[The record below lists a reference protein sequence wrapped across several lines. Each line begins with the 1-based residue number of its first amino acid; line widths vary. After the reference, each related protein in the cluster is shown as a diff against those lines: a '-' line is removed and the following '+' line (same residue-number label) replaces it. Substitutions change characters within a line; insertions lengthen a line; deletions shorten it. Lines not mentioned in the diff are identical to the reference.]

1 MANKDEKVKK
11 KKTFVKDFKAELKK
25 VTWPTPKQLVN
36 NTVGVIFIT
45 LIVAVIVF
53 VLDLTFDSVNKY
65 GINGL
70 KGIVESSNSV
80 STEDVAESDE
90 DGATEGNSDD
100 LELSEDVENA
110 EVVNNEVSAEE
121 TENTVNNEAETTVE

>member
-1 MANKDEKVKK
+1 MANKEEKVKN

-53 VLDLTFDSVNKY
+53 ILDLAFDTVNKY

-80 STEDVAESDE
+80 SVDE
-90 DGATEGNSDD
+90 NTEGTENT
-100 LELSEDVENA
+100 ELSENVEN
-110 EVVNNEVSAEE
+110 
-121 TENTVNNEAETTVE
+121 TENVTDETISEGEENNTVDE